1 MNALQSSCILAVFRP
16 KKLKVAGCTLL
27 LFSFCFLSF
36 EKMSRKGSRDKE
48 IQRVIIKH
56 IGDNTTRQSDLH
68 KKNQVRN
75 IFLSQRIYISPAKKT
90 KFSKKEGRSE

>member
-16 KKLKVAGCTLL
+16 KKLKVGCTLL